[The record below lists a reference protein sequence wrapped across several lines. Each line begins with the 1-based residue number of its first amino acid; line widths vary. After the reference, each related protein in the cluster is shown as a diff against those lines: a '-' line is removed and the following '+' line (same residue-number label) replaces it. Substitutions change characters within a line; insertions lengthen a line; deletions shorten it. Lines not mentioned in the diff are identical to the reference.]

1 MRKTAEE
8 LKEDFPWME
17 GSKRDIV
24 GVHYGD
30 VPYCSWNKEE
40 YEKWSKLSGTVSN
53 IQAVDAYIYKAY
65 GDYDIYSPEVGR
77 IAIDDKGNLLHG
89 DVNVVYRGKVYTIY
103 VNRMYGLNS
112 LTILGLT
119 GQVEGFSNKNGMA
132 SPSKST
138 KEMDREKI
146 EHVLNVPLKDYG
158 KSVQQLMKVAREM
171 YSSDPEN
178 YILQKG

>member
-1 MRKTAEE
+1 M
-8 LKEDFPWME
+8 
-17 GSKRDIV
+17 
-24 GVHYGD
+24 
-30 VPYCSWNKEE
+30 
-40 YEKWSKLSGTVSN
+40 
-53 IQAVDAYIYKAY
+53 
-65 GDYDIYSPEVGR
+65 
-77 IAIDDKGNLLHG
+77 
-89 DVNVVYRGKVYTIY
+89 Y
-103 VNRMYGLNS
+103 VNRMYGLYS